1 MADKITKRDYYN
13 VLRDLVE
20 NTEFTEDSEI
30 NTSNL
35 LEFIDHEVELMN
47 QRAAKSKL
55 YQMEHKAENDA
66 MTNMIYTILSNSET
80 PMTIADLTNKIA
92 DATPQKIIYRLGQL
106 FKNGYVAKD
115 TQVIKTDN
123 SSRKVTY
130 YTTNAPATM

>member
-55 YQMEHKAENDA
+55 YQMEHKAENDS
-66 MTNMIYTILSNSET
+66 MTNMIYTILSNSDT
-80 PMTIADLTNKIA
+80 PMTIADLTNKIT

-115 TQVIKTDN
+115 TKVIKTDN